1 MKKKGYLVN
10 EKNKEIIGEVDA
22 VLVLPS
28 GKLEGSADKKD
39 DNKVVGF

>member
-22 VLVLPS
+22 VLILAN